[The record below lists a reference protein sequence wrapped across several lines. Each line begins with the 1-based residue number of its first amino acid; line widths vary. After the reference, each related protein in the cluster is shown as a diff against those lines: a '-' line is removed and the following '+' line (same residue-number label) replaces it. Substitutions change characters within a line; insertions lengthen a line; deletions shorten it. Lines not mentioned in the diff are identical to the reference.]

1 MHVICTLAVHSA
13 SYAMLPGPCPY
24 IDVSVDDVMLACLSH
39 THIHIII
46 INNNIIICH
55 SSSAVRTADYFPF
68 RHFSLLFA
76 TYVSIC
82 NVVDY
87 MDLILTQC

>member
-1 MHVICTLAVHSA
+1 
-13 SYAMLPGPCPY
+13 MLPGPCPY
-24 IDVSVDDVMLACLSH
+24 IDVSVDDVMLACLAH
-39 THIHIII
+39 THIY
-46 INNNIIICH
+46 NNNKLLLLYACH
-55 SSSAVRTADYFPF
+55 SSSAVHTADYFPF
-68 RHFSLLFA
+68 RYFSLLFA

>member
-1 MHVICTLAVHSA
+1 
-13 SYAMLPGPCPY
+13 MLPGPCPY
-24 IDVSVDDVMLACLSH
+24 IDVSVDDVMLACLA
-39 THIHIII
+39 HIHF
-46 INNNIIICH
+46 
-55 SSSAVRTADYFPF
+55 SSAAHTVDYFPF
-68 RHFSLLFA
+68 RYFSLLSA

>member
-1 MHVICTLAVHSA
+1 MSSVLSQ
-13 SYAMLPGPCPY
+13 Y
-24 IDVSVDDVMLACLSH
+24 IVQCHDACLAHARLLTCLLMMLCLHALHIYTSH
-39 THIHIII
+39 LLLLHT
-46 INNNIIICH
+46 
-55 SSSAVRTADYFPF
+55 VDYFPF
-68 RHFSLLFA
+68 RYFSLLFA

>member
-1 MHVICTLAVHSA
+1 MMPGHARILTCLLM
-13 SYAMLPGPCPY
+13 ML
-24 IDVSVDDVMLACLSH
+24 CLHALH
-39 THIHIII
+39 THIY
-46 INNNIIICH
+46 NKLFIIICH

-68 RHFSLLFA
+68 RYFSLLFA

-87 MDLILTQC
+87 MGSILTLC

>member
-1 MHVICTLAVHSA
+1 
-13 SYAMLPGPCPY
+13 MLPGPCPY
-24 IDVSVDDVMLACLSH
+24 IDVSVDDVMIACLAH
-39 THIHIII
+39 TYIF
-46 INNNIIICH
+46 IIICH
-55 SSSAVRTADYFPF
+55 SSSAVRTADYFSF
-68 RHFSLLFA
+68 RYFSLLFA